1 MELFLNKEDKMK
13 IYVNNVEYK
22 ELSKNVVDFA
32 ILSGFFIYESE
43 KTLEYEKSE
52 DEFSEGKLITTFS
65 DSEIKL
71 IANADYLA
79 LVKTKCEN
87 VEIIKKALELEIESV
102 FKNAMSNLDKTPD
115 EERLTFERQEREAR
129 EYLASNDESK
139 APFLKALATSREVD
153 LNDLAQKVVAKA
165 DKYAEISAVLIG
177 KRQKALDEIKKAKSK
192 TALSKIKVNFNE

>member
-1 MELFLNKEDKMK
+1 MK

-32 ILSGFFIYESE
+32 IQNGFFIYESD
-43 KTLEYEKSE
+43 KVLEYKKSE
-52 DEFSEGKLITTFS
+52 DEFSEDKLITTFS
-65 DSEIKL
+65 DDEIKL

-79 LVKTKCEN
+79 LVKAKCEN
-87 VEIIKKALELEIESV
+87 IEIIKKALELEIESA
-102 FKNAMSNLDKTPD
+102 FKTAMSSLDKTPS

-129 EYLASNDESK
+129 AYQESK
-139 APFLKALATSREVD
+139 NELDAPFIKVLAEQRGVEFEFLVSKICEKAEKYALA
-153 LNDLAQKVVAKA
+153 
-165 DKYAEISAVLIG
+165 SAVLIG